1 MFAATPA
8 AKQSVCFG
16 LDTFL
21 EKQFDRLS
29 HILIRIIRCLVL
41 FIFFK
46 KKGKKHREKT
56 QKGKVHT
63 FLTFNTFPAVAHK
76 PVINVPE
83 KLCNNVFF
91 NNGADI
97 TEKEIKNFLDLTTL
111 YSG

>member
-1 MFAATPA
+1 M
-8 AKQSVCFG
+8 SCIVY
-16 LDTFL
+16 FL
-21 EKQFDRLS
+21 Q
-29 HILIRIIRCLVL
+29 
-41 FIFFK
+41 
-46 KKGKKHREKT
+46 KKGKKTHREKT